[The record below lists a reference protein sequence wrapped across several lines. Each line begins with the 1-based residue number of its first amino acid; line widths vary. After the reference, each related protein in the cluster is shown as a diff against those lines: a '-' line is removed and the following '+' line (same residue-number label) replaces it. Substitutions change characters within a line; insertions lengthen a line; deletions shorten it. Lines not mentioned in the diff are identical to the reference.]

1 MTIITQVGVSYVD
14 DMNDDVPEVD
24 RFSRECYQAP
34 PPLILV
40 STLINADAQTIF
52 HVQRANFTSVNIF
65 YRK

>member
-14 DMNDDVPEVD
+14 DMNDDVPEAD

-34 PPLILV
+34 PLLILV

-52 HVQRANFTSVNIF
+52 HVQRLNFTSVNIF